1 MSDNGQKSTDPPMS
15 DLDRALEEFLSFE
28 KNHNF
33 VHGDIKR
40 TSIKYRVNYDALQ
53 KRWSRLHHK
62 SDKTTDGSV
71 SRSSD
76 CSSDALPKPDDP
88 VNIHGSYW
96 WNGSIP
102 AELVQRLPWH
112 GKGNRGWWGFT
123 SEEVSL
129 QAYKNGKVRIFP
141 IKWSWRIACV
151 LHLRKYGFTDE
162 QIAELID
169 PKNLEVHGDELH
181 VSVPLPSG
189 VPKLPEESSL
199 DGIIRRYVD
208 GSPWGKSLEWAYLLQ
223 KYFERLDTKVDE
235 IPKIVGAVM
244 GGMRIDLVVAN
255 TLGIVEKLS
264 ERVSALERSPPS
276 GAGEEPHSPSA
287 STGSSPSVTKP
298 QAIGRPLPAPGS
310 GEPSFHQ
317 PTARQEVSSRTAEGS
332 NPSRD
337 PSAMQM
343 MAQDLGYTIA
353 TLDTQ
358 NTHNIAKNFAQ
369 GYRQDPLPVAA
380 AAPPAPAPARCPLL
394 QLGFRDYLHCVPSG
408 TRATLYAD
416 GEERPDAYLKRPL
429 LRDFCLGGWER
440 CPYFIFER
448 TGSWDPSAPPAFVG
462 SPKEEGKELMKD
474 EGEK

>member
-15 DLDRALEEFLSFE
+15 DLDRALEELLSFE

-33 VHGDIKR
+33 IHGDIKR
-40 TSIKYRVNYDALQ
+40 TSIKCRVNYDTLQ

-76 CSSDALPKPDDP
+76 RSSDALPLAKPDDP
-88 VNIHGSYW
+88 INVHGSYW

-141 IKWSWRIACV
+141 FKWSWRIACV

-169 PKNLEVHGDELH
+169 PKNLEAHGDELH

-264 ERVSALERSPPS
+264 ERVSALEMSPPN
-276 GAGEEPHSPSA
+276 GAAGGSIHSPPYVAAEPH
-287 STGSSPSVTKP
+287 SVTKP
-298 QAIGRPLPAPGS
+298 TAPGS
-310 GEPSFHQ
+310 GDTSAQVTLPVEAQKLRRHCPRLLISTGGVYLICSVTGERVAEH
-317 PTARQEVSSRTAEGS
+317 EGS
-332 NPSRD
+332 NRYVPYGKFW
-337 PSAMQM
+337 
-343 MAQDLGYTIA
+343 LEG
-353 TLDTQ
+353 
-358 NTHNIAKNFAQ
+358 N
-369 GYRQDPLPVAA
+369 
-380 AAPPAPAPARCPLL
+380 
-394 QLGFRDYLHCVPSG
+394 GFLCDRWQECRWS
-408 TRATLYAD
+408 
-416 GEERPDAYLKRPL
+416 K
-429 LRDFCLGGWER
+429 
-440 CPYFIFER
+440 
-448 TGSWDPSAPPAFVG
+448 
-462 SPKEEGKELMKD
+462 
-474 EGEK
+474 